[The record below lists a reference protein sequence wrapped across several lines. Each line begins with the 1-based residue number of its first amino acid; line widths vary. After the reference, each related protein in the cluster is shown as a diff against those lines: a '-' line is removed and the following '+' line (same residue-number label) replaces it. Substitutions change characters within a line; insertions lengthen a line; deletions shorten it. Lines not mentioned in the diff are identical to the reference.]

1 MTNKFFCPAPWTSIY
16 THLNTSSPCHSSVEE
31 QEMSPDEYLKSD
43 FLRQMKQDIVDGKVP
58 TNCVKCEHRES
69 RGLKSTRQAFFR
81 EARQEIIASD
91 YTVDSQQ
98 PIIRAE
104 LRASN
109 LCNFKCRMCNADSS
123 VEIKRENELYPVINK
138 YNPENIRNDSDVTET
153 NFKNLKSIP
162 SEHLRSVCLTGGEP
176 MLIKQYYDYM
186 DFLIEKGYNEKI
198 TLELFT
204 NCSVYNPKFVERM
217 LKFHRVRFVMSI
229 DGVGKTA
236 EYIRHGT
243 DWKTVSANMLR
254 YVVMPKTISLNT
266 AISTYTLLD
275 LSSMSDFLLQLYEL
289 NNNIA
294 YECYATVTPTP
305 LHFINMPTALR
316 ARAVEQ
322 IDIAVNKLSYDN
334 FALFT
339 KELRDIKTQLLT
351 TQPNNPRLFVEYTA
365 ILDKVRGESF
375 QDVFGYKL
383 Y

>member
-1 MTNKFFCPAPWTSIY
+1 
-16 THLNTSSPCHSSVEE
+16 
-31 QEMSPDEYLKSD
+31 MSPEEYLKSD
-43 FLRQMKQDIVDGKVP
+43 FLRQMKQDMVDGKVP
-58 TNCVKCEHRES
+58 PNCVKCEHRES

-81 EARQEIIASD
+81 EARQEIIPSD
-91 YTVDSQQ
+91 FTVDSKQ
-98 PIIRAE
+98 PITRAE
-104 LRASN
+104 FRVSN

-123 VEIKRENELYPVINK
+123 IEIKRENELYPVINK
-138 YNPENIRNDSDVTET
+138 YNPDNIKNDSDVTET
-153 NFKNLKSIP
+153 NFESLKNIP
-162 SEHLRSVCLTGGEP
+162 SEHLRSVCFTGGEP

-217 LKFHRVRFVMSI
+217 LKFDGVRFVMSI

-254 YVVMPKTISLNT
+254 YVVMPKTIFFNT
-266 AISTYTLLD
+266 AISSYTLLD
-275 LSSMSDFLLQLYEL
+275 LSAMADFLLQLRDL
-289 NNNIA
+289 NDTIA
-294 YECYATVTPTP
+294 DKCYTTVTPTP

-322 IDIAVNKLSYDN
+322 IDIAVDKLSYDN
-334 FALFT
+334 FAVFT
-339 KELRDIKTQLLT
+339 KELRDIKTQLLA

-375 QDVFGYKL
+375 EDVFGYKL